1 MHIFFTKLIIIFF
14 KKRIDKKYGIDVE
27 IKDGGA
33 DVKTKKKEK
42 KITYKIREFFLNKE
56 KINNVCSHW
65 SLKKNKF

>member
-1 MHIFFTKLIIIFF
+1 MHIFFTKLIIIFL

-42 KITYKIREFFLNKE
+42 KITYKIRGFFLHKE
-56 KINNVCSHW
+56 KINNVCSH
-65 SLKKNKF
+65 